1 MFSLFKKN
9 KTLEKL
15 RQVYTDLNQI
25 EDKILFLTNETQN
38 QRNSK
43 YKTIINHL
51 NGNIDG
57 LTICKEF
64 EKKYDRINFLSN
76 EILKLHIEI
85 KSELNDYNNLKYKE
99 EMEKLN

>member
-1 MFSLFKKN
+1 MFNFFRKN

-15 RQVYTDLNQI
+15 KQVYTDLNQI
-25 EDKILFLTNETQN
+25 EDKILFLSNETQN
-38 QRNSK
+38 HKDSK
-43 YKTIINHL
+43 YKTITNHL

-57 LTICKEF
+57 LNISKEF
-64 EKKYDRINFLSN
+64 EKKYDRINLLSN

-99 EMEKLN
+99 EMNKLN